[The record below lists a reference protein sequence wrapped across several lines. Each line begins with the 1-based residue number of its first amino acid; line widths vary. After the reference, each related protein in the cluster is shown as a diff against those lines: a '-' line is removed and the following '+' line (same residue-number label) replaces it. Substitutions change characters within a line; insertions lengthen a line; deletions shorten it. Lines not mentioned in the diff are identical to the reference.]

1 MIQIWSKLLYF
12 FCLYDKMHIENL
24 LGGTELERELESKI
38 FNIEDYDNKESM
50 EIHIKEYIK

>member
-1 MIQIWSKLLYF
+1 
-12 FCLYDKMHIENL
+12 MHIENL